1 MIKEIEEYSIYFKNG
16 KEIYTEEEQEMLE
29 QRELYES
36 EIENIYLKKFVYNE
50 DNGEY
55 EETYVEVVK

>member
-55 EETYVEVVK
+55 EETYVEVLK